1 MFDVAIIAGGKGTRS
16 ANPGVPKSLQSV
28 FGRPIIYNQLRE
40 LNLLLGQNP
49 ATVRI
54 MSGFGSDKI
63 SEYVKSVE
71 HEFKNLRITIVNES
85 LPTGTLNPVIN
96 QAKLS
101 SEKYSLVILG
111 DLYLKFKTSS
121 FMINVFNLMKQD
133 PDIGFFVH
141 PNKHPNQSDVVS
153 MDPISCEV
161 DEIFLKN
168 RDLNATASNLAIAG
182 IFLVKNEAI
191 KHLKSIPGDF
201 VESYCKGAV
210 KNSFCLGLRTT
221 DFIADAGTPER
232 VHKIEN
238 FHQISTG
245 EKNLFM
251 NQSALFI
258 DLDDTLILNQDI
270 KVQFQAHMFN
280 RNLIEIVSFC
290 NSNAINV
297 IVVTNQPGIAK
308 GQFTAWQFQKFIQE
322 FEVYISQFD
331 IHIDDVFVC
340 PHHPEQGWE
349 GELRDLKINCDCR
362 KPGSKLF
369 EYAVI
374 KHDIDLGKSLF
385 LGDSQSDSEAAKR
398 LGLKFLRYERNSFID
413 IISEVYSALQKRESA
428 K

>member
-1 MFDVAIIAGGKGTRS
+1 MFDVAIIAGGRGTRS
-16 ANPGVPKSLQSV
+16 ANPDVPKSLQNV
-28 FGRPIIYNQLRE
+28 LGCPIIYNQLRE
-40 LNLLLGQNP
+40 LNVLLSRNP
-49 ATVRI
+49 VTVRI
-54 MSGFGSDKI
+54 MTGFGSDKI
-63 SEYVKSVE
+63 SEYVRNVE
-71 HEFKNLRITIVNES
+71 NEFKNLRITLVDEYS
-85 LPTGTLNPVIN
+85 PTGTLNPVIN

-111 DLYLKFKTSS
+111 DLFIKFKTSS
-121 FMINVFNLMKQD
+121 FLISVFDLLKQD
-133 PDIGFFVH
+133 PDLGLLVH

-153 MDPISCEV
+153 MDPISCKI

-168 RDLNATASNLAIAG
+168 RDLNESVSNLAIAG

-191 KHLKSIPGDF
+191 KHLTPTPGDF
-201 VESYCKGAV
+201 VESYCKEAV
-210 KNSFCLGLRTT
+210 KNSFCLGFRTT

-232 VHKIEN
+232 IHKIEN
-238 FHQISTG
+238 FLQISARG
-245 EKNLFM
+245 ENLFM

-270 KVQFQAHMFN
+270 KVQFQDHMFN

-290 NSNAINV
+290 NLNVINV
-297 IVVTNQPGIAK
+297 IIVTNQPGIAK
-308 GQFTAWQFQKFIQE
+308 GLFTARQFQKFIQE

-340 PHHPEQGWE
+340 PHHPEKGWE
-349 GELRDLKINCDCR
+349 GELRDLKIKCDCR

-369 EYAVI
+369 EKAVI
-374 KHDIDLGKSLF
+374 KHEIDLGKSLF

-398 LGLKFLRYERNSFID
+398 LGLKFIRYERSSFNET
-413 IISEVYSALQKRESA
+413 ISEVYSALQKRENL